1 MPAFKGIKVSPGVAV
16 GPVARLDR
24 GIVGLHRIVSD
35 PFRERALYEAAIVLA
50 KDELACLQQ
59 RAQGADADILM
70 FQIALLEDESFT
82 NEIGDYIAAGAGSAA
97 AVERAEQI
105 FAARLNNVDNDYI
118 RQRSVDVR
126 DACRRV
132 VDILDGRPRQKL
144 HLTKPSILV
153 ADLFFPSDIF
163 ALDRSMIL
171 GIAADNDSETSHA
184 AIMARTMGIPA
195 VFGLGKGV
203 AALAEGRD
211 VLIDGQAGTL
221 TIDPTPDEIAQ
232 ANHRFALLQRKN
244 RKRHALAG
252 KPCVTRDGTQV
263 ALYASASS
271 PEDIE
276 NAMHA
281 GADAI
286 GLVRTEQLLLDHLG
300 EEKQYYY
307 YINCLGAAGGRPVTV
322 RTGDVGADDAAPWV
336 EDVRRAAENRRR
348 LSTQIA
354 ALLRAGTRGGLR
366 VVLPMITGP
375 EEWDDVMAE
384 VERCRERLHRRGVE
398 YDRDLEF
405 GCLIEIPAAAL
416 VADQIMDHGA
426 KFLAIDIDDLVRYT
440 VAAGRPES
448 QRGRYER
455 ADVPA
460 VRRLVDMVCRMAA
473 DRGIPVYMCG
483 IMAGALPEMEAYLRD
498 GIRGFCLEWISLN
511 DLKAEFMEID
521 LADDGTAK
529 KDDGKSVDKSNG
541 M

>member
-286 GLVRTEQLLLDHLG
+286 GLVRTEKLLLDHLG
-300 EEKQYYY
+300 EGKQYYY

-384 VERCRERLHRRGVE
+384 VERCKERLHRRGVE

-521 LADDGTAK
+521 LADDGTSK

>member
-50 KDELACLQQ
+50 KDELTCLQQ

-132 VDILDGRPRQKL
+132 VDILAGRPRQKL

-263 ALYASASS
+263 SLYASASS

-384 VERCRERLHRRGVE
+384 VERCKERLHRRGVE

-483 IMAGALPEMEAYLRD
+483 IMAGVLPEMEAYLRD

-521 LADDGTAK
+521 LADDG
-529 KDDGKSVDKSNG
+529 KSVDKSNG

>member
-171 GIAADNDSETSHA
+171 GIAADNDSESSHA

-263 ALYASASS
+263 SLYASASS

-384 VERCRERLHRRGVE
+384 VERCKERLHRRGVE

-521 LADDGTAK
+521 LADDGTSK

>member
-50 KDELACLQQ
+50 KDELTCLQQ

-82 NEIGDYIAAGAGSAA
+82 NEIGDY
-97 AVERAEQI
+97 
-105 FAARLNNVDNDYI
+105 
-118 RQRSVDVR
+118 
-126 DACRRV
+126 
-132 VDILDGRPRQKL
+132 
-144 HLTKPSILV
+144 
-153 ADLFFPSDIF
+153 
-163 ALDRSMIL
+163 
-171 GIAADNDSETSHA
+171 IAADNDSETSHA

-263 ALYASASS
+263 SLYASASS

-384 VERCRERLHRRGVE
+384 VERCKERLHRRGVE

-521 LADDGTAK
+521 LADDG
-529 KDDGKSVDKSNG
+529 KSVDKSNG

>member
-384 VERCRERLHRRGVE
+384 VERCKERLHRRGVE

>member
-384 VERCRERLHRRGVE
+384 VERCKERLHRRGVE

-521 LADDGTAK
+521 LADDGTSK

>member
-263 ALYASASS
+263 LLYASASS

-384 VERCRERLHRRGVE
+384 VERCKERLHRRGVE

-521 LADDGTAK
+521 LADDGSSK

>member
-50 KDELACLQQ
+50 KDELTCLQQ

-263 ALYASASS
+263 SLYASASS

-384 VERCRERLHRRGVE
+384 VERCKERLHRRGVE

-521 LADDGTAK
+521 LADDGTSK

>member
-50 KDELACLQQ
+50 KDELTCLQQ

-263 ALYASASS
+263 SLYASASS

-384 VERCRERLHRRGVE
+384 VERCKERLHRRGVE

>member
-50 KDELACLQQ
+50 KDELTCLQQ

-263 ALYASASS
+263 SLYASASS

-384 VERCRERLHRRGVE
+384 VERCKERLDRRGVE

-521 LADDGTAK
+521 LADDGTSK